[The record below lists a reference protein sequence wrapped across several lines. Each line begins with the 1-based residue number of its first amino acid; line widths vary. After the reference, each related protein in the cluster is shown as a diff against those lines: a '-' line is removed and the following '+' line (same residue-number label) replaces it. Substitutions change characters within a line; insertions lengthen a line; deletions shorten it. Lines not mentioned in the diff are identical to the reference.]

1 MTQGWESEFD
11 ADGAGDGDD
20 DTDGVDDCAG
30 VGVARQLL
38 STRIFAK
45 ATTLALAPK
54 FVIAKIDSDNFLLL
68 GKSFIIFCP
77 FIHFLCLMMQLM
89 LEWNVSVSSQD
100 CSIFDGIGLAGQNL
114 VLKKYWNRS
123 FCLFVVRIVL
133 ICIDDE

>member
-1 MTQGWESEFD
+1 MSEFD
-11 ADGAGDGDD
+11 ADGAGDD

-68 GKSFIIFCP
+68 GKSFSFFALLNI
-77 FIHFLCLMMQLM
+77 
-89 LEWNVSVSSQD
+89 VYV
-100 CSIFDGIGLAGQNL
+100 CSPETFPLFDGIGLA
-114 VLKKYWNRS
+114 R
-123 FCLFVVRIVL
+123 
-133 ICIDDE
+133 